1 MINPSK
7 KQMLFAYCAA
17 GLLTLLFILSKTL
30 FSTDSAANKKRHS
43 IQLQLIHEADISN
56 IDIITIQHAD
66 SAIILT
72 RADNMWLV
80 ADQNDVNEKI
90 PADTEQLKAFFILLA
105 SKHSM
110 TKAGKS
116 TGSGNSYELDAQNGT
131 EIILYKNSQPYQAL
145 TFGGLN
151 FSQTERYFTTKEINS
166 VLLAGKE
173 FEGYL
178 YASVS
183 NWADPYIISS
193 QLKNDVFEMG
203 QVQSAVFYDFKTNK
217 SLAINSSNEEDNKS
231 IQKLFDLRH
240 GGFVQQAPGFKEAQT
255 QNFTQSKTLSVQ
267 LEMGD
272 ISNIRLEFFEHPAIE
287 NEYIVYTTFNSERT
301 KKSFTYKT
309 QISAWTYSKISEMM
323 LNTK

>member
-7 KQMLFAYCAA
+7 KQMIAAYCVAA
-17 GLLTLLFILSKTL
+17 VLTILLILSKTV
-30 FSTDSAANKKRHS
+30 FSTDSAASKKRHS

-72 RADNMWLV
+72 RTDNMWLI
-80 ADQNDVNEKI
+80 ANQNDVNDKI
-90 PADTEQLKAFFILLA
+90 PADTERLKSFFILLA
-105 SKHSM
+105 SKHTM
-110 TKAGKS
+110 AKAGKS
-116 TGSGNSYELDAQNGT
+116 TNQDNSYGLDAQNGT
-131 EIILYKNSQPYQAL
+131 VMTLYKNGTPYQAM
-145 TFGGLN
+145 TFGALN
-151 FSQTERYFTTKEINS
+151 FSQTERYFTTQELKS
-166 VLLAGKE
+166 VYLVGSE
-173 FEGYL
+173 FESFL
-178 YASVS
+178 SVS
-183 NWADPYIISS
+183 ITNWADPYIVSS

-203 QVQSAVFYDFKTNK
+203 QVQSAALYDFKTNK
-217 SLAINSSNEEDNKS
+217 SITLNSSNEEQKKS

-240 GGFVQQAPGFKEAQT
+240 GGFVQEAGALEQLQALSQT
-255 QNFTQSKTLSVQ
+255 KALSVE

-272 ISNIRLEFFEHPAIE
+272 KSKIILELFEHPAIE

-309 QISAWTYSKISEMM
+309 QISAWTYNKISEMM